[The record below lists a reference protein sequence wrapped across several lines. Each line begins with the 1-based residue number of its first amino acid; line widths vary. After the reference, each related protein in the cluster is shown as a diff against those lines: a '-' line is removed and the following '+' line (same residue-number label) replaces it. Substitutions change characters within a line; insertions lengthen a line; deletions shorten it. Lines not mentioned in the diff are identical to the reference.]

1 MSTHVSEC
9 ERRKRIESDTNET
22 RLLISGSNF
31 FCRLIIRGKF
41 IKVPINLSSKHCNVP
56 ISCKLHSF
64 DYHFVC
70 FLKETLICKRWYLRH
85 VWDRLWICNSESG
98 SPLGKRSLEPKTSQ
112 GQKNVSSLT
121 LSMIVIQ
128 NEPFLITFYQHSSY
142 CHIGFIIGF
151 VFYADLTSA

>member
-1 MSTHVSEC
+1 MSTQVSEC

-31 FCRLIIRGKF
+31 FCRLIIRKKF
-41 IKVPINLSSKHCNVP
+41 MKVSINLSSKHCNIP

-64 DYHFVC
+64 NYHSVC
-70 FLKETLICKRWYLRH
+70 LPKENPICKCWYLRH
-85 VWDRLWICNSESG
+85 LWDGLWICNSLSG

-128 NEPFLITFYQHSSY
+128 NEPFLIRFYQHSSY
-142 CHIGFIIGF
+142 CHIGFIIGL
-151 VFYADLTSA
+151 VFFADLTSA